1 MPVRRRPQ
9 ICKWNFCHLITLAF
23 KTKTESIERKKGR
36 EGGLRK
42 KKREKGGPCTRA
54 FSSYVLVSITAMVTK
69 ATYSGH
75 LPRRSC
81 YEVN

>member
-42 KKREKGGPCTRA
+42 KKEKRGAPVH
-54 FSSYVLVSITAMVTK
+54 VLFRLMFLLAL
-69 ATYSGH
+69 
-75 LPRRSC
+75 LPW
-81 YEVN
+81 

>member
-36 EGGLRK
+36 EGRRG
-42 KKREKGGPCTRA
+42 REGGREGRER
-54 FSSYVLVSITAMVTK
+54 V
-69 ATYSGH
+69 GG
-75 LPRRSC
+75 R
-81 YEVN
+81 ED

>member
-42 KKREKGGPCTRA
+42 EKKRKGGPLYTCFFRLMFLLA
-54 FSSYVLVSITAMVTK
+54 L
-69 ATYSGH
+69 
-75 LPRRSC
+75 LPW
-81 YEVN
+81 